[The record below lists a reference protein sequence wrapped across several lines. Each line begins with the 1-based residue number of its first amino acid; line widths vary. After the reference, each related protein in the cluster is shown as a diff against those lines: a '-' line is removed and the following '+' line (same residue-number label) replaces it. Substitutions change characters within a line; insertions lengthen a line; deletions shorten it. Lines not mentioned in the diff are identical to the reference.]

1 VVENSQTYKMVSQL
15 VKSKQETLDNNLE
28 EIVKDIGTQILETKY
43 IEHVSLEPIVVW
55 VVIDHHMVIIHVQ
68 VGRNFTDYVLLM
80 VV

>member
-1 VVENSQTYKMVSQL
+1 MVENSQTYKMVSQL

>member
-43 IEHVSLEPIVVW
+43 IEHVSLEPIVV
-55 VVIDHHMVIIHVQ
+55 
-68 VGRNFTDYVLLM
+68 
-80 VV
+80 